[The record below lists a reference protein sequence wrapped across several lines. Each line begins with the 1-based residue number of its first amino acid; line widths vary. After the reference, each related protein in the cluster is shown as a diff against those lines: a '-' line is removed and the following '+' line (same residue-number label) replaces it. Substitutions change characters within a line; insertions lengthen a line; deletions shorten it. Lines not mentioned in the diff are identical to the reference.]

1 MRPALD
7 LLARVPMEAP
17 RVVVDLGCGAGN
29 VTRML
34 GARWPQARIVGVDS
48 SAPMLAKARAAVV
61 GDERYSFVEAD
72 VASWRPAAPADVVYS
87 NAALQ
92 WLDGHAQLFPHVA
105 RMVATGGTLAVQMPD
120 NLRASS
126 HTAILALVQSDRW
139 REKLAGLVRAAPT
152 AAATA
157 YFDWLAPLARDVDIW
172 TTEYLQILEPRSD
185 GEHPVAAWTRGTYLV
200 PFMAALD
207 ESEQREFL
215 AAYGQALAAAYP
227 PLVDGRTLFPFR
239 RLFIVANR

>member
-7 LLARVPMEAP
+7 LLVRVPMEAP

-34 GARWPQARIVGVDS
+34 GARWPRARIVGVDNS
-48 SAPMLAKARAAVV
+48 PTMLAKARTAV
-61 GDERYSFVEAD
+61 GDDERYSFVEAD
-72 VASWRPAAPADVVYS
+72 LATWQPDAPVDVVYS

-92 WLDGHAQLFPHVA
+92 WLDDHARLFPRVA
-105 RMVATGGTLAVQMPD
+105 GMVATGGTLAVQMPD
-120 NLRASS
+120 NLRAPS
-126 HTAILALVQSDRW
+126 HTAILALVRSDRW
-139 REKLAGLVRAAPT
+139 REKLAGLVRQAPT

-157 YFDWLAPLARDVDIW
+157 YFDWLAPGARVVDIW

-200 PFMAALD
+200 PFMAVLD
-207 ESEQREFL
+207 VAEQHEFL
-215 AAYGQALAAAYP
+215 AAYGQALAVAYP
-227 PLVDGRTLFPFR
+227 PWADGRTLFPFR